1 MEGVMEGER
10 TKQGRLRT
18 IMNRLVNRMTARKAC
33 AVTVVFIVLLW
44 LIDYSP
50 VGVAGLL
57 QVTGGANIL
66 DFESGYTVD
75 YAYGMLEALGEAGR
89 SFHLTKI
96 MPLDIFFPVGLMIFL
111 TSWMSLLLKRLTSDG
126 SVLRLLPLI
135 SVVNMLLDWSE
146 NIGITLM
153 LLNYPERL
161 ETVCRITS
169 TVSAAKMVCVKCAGI
184 ILLLL
189 IICRL
194 VRKICCLAKSGNVSH
209 VE

>member
-1 MEGVMEGER
+1 MEGER

-33 AVTVVFIVLLW
+33 AETVVFIVLLW

-135 SVVNMLLDWSE
+135 AVVNMLLDWSE

>member
-1 MEGVMEGER
+1 MERKKKNRGRIR
-10 TKQGRLRT
+10 TK
-18 IMNRLVNRMTARKAC
+18 MNSIVNGMTARKAC
-33 AVTVVFIVLLW
+33 AVTVAFVVLLW

-75 YAYGMLEALGEAGR
+75 HAYGMLEALGEAGR

-96 MPLDIFFPVGLMIFL
+96 MPIDIFFPIGLMLFL
-111 TSWMSLLLKRLTSDG
+111 TSWMSLMLKKLTSDG

-135 SVVNMLLDWSE
+135 ALVNMLLDWSE

-184 ILLLL
+184 VLLLL
-189 IICRL
+189 IICCL
-194 VRKICCLAKSGNVSH
+194 VRKICCLARSGNVRH
-209 VE
+209 AE